1 VHADLVFFSAPSRQV
16 LNTPGRGKFSKT
28 FPQQVVHHLLDGRI
42 CFFKLKMP
50 RDSDK
55 LDGSLRSFS
64 QGLFRDPVSVKI
76 RDAAVQTKF
85 FRDMVDG
92 TLDPA
97 IYGGYMVQDAAY
109 CFNAVEAFDYAAQQ
123 MQEQE
128 EPGFS
133 LLYRVMSENFKGYNQ
148 DFLKHWKLKSSE
160 SVVMG
165 PAAESYV
172 GFESA
177 ISRKDARFLCIAM
190 LPCTML
196 WPWIAGK
203 LIHSLLTRRTR
214 ITAGLKK
221 TSLNRA
227 IKATWKSLLTTSS
240 NQKKK
245 RSHFAFSSK
254 G

>member
-1 VHADLVFFSAPSRQV
+1 
-16 LNTPGRGKFSKT
+16 
-28 FPQQVVHHLLDGRI
+28 
-42 CFFKLKMP
+42 MP

-109 CFNAVEAFDYAAQQ
+109 CFNAVEAFHYAAQQ

-128 EPGFS
+128 ELGFS

-148 DFLKHWKLKSSE
+148 EFLKHWKLKSSE

-165 PAAESYV
+165 PAAEIYV

-196 WPWIAGK
+196 WPLITRELIRYVNKGK
-203 LIHSLLTRRTR
+203 NPYYCWFKENERQPGHKSHLEKFVDSFF
-214 ITAGLKK
+214 KPEEK
-221 TSLNRA
+221 E
-227 IKATWKSLLTTSS
+227 KSLRIFQQGLINELNFFRDACGEPLYYSGS
-240 NQKKK
+240 V
-245 RSHFAFSSK
+245 SI
-254 G
+254 